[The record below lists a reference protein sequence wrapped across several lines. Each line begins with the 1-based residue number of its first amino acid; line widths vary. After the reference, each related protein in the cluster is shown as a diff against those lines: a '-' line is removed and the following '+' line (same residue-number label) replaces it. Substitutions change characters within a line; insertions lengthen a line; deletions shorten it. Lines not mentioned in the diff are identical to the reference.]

1 MDTFETEEE
10 KNETKKLEKKKV
22 VNEILINDRKI
33 RDIRKLFDQEEDYYN
48 LKE

>member
-22 VNEILINDRKI
+22 VNERLINDRII